1 MDVTARS
8 LLFEP
13 SDEVLRL
20 AEALKDA
27 VNSTIE
33 HELSV
38 GDSEFISDAAKIVL
52 PYDPS
57 NQLIYSVAMGM
68 TPYNARMLALARLG
82 LTTYWKGYLTAVD
95 KDEMVTAADV
105 KSHITVAI
113 ADPETKL
120 TVSEKWEKKNLTA
133 PKVTVVRTQEFGVA
147 WAKLDKYWDANNI
160 NFQMIFLHM
169 KDVGMLVSANLVKTG
184 HHYQSNTSGAFK
196 AMERKRFGSEVFSNE
211 VRGILYHD
219 AIHCFTQLAKL
230 KIYTDVLTMIDKGQW
245 TGTHALLDPVVKKR
259 IPVVPAGAAWL
270 SAGLTIMNEL
280 LAIPK
285 LADKIPASYKT
296 VVQEAR
302 DVLTAIVSTAK
313 VDIGK
318 ISKFE
323 ALAAFAYGVLKEIA
337 PTHSAAN
344 APSLVKIADI
354 HLGARAAGMELGR
367 SSLRGE
373 L

>member
-1 MDVTARS
+1 MDVSARF
-8 LLFEP
+8 LNFELTE
-13 SDEVLRL
+13 SVIGLADKLR
-20 AEALKDA
+20 DA
-27 VNSTIE
+27 VNGTLE

-38 GDSEFISDAAKIVL
+38 GDSAYIPDFAKIVM
-52 PYDPS
+52 PYDPT
-57 NQLIYSVAMGM
+57 QQIIYSVAMGM
-68 TPYNARMLALARLG
+68 TPCNARMLALARLA
-82 LTTYWKGYLTAVD
+82 LTTYWKAYLTHVD
-95 KDEMVTAADV
+95 RDEMVSANDV
-105 KSHITVAI
+105 SAHITVATDA
-113 ADPETKL
+113 ADTKL
-120 TVSEKWEKKNLTA
+120 TVSEKWVAKNLTA
-133 PKVTVVRTQEFGVA
+133 PKVTTVRTQEFGVT
-147 WAKLDKYWDANNI
+147 WAKLNQYYDASGV

-169 KDVGMLVSANLVKTG
+169 KDVGMLVAANLVKTG
-184 HHYQSNTSGAFK
+184 HHYQTNTAGAFK

-211 VRGILYHD
+211 VRGVLYHD

-230 KIYTDVLTMIDKGQW
+230 KIYMDVLGMIEKGTW
-245 TGTHALLDPVVKKR
+245 TGTHALLDPVVRKR

-285 LADKIPASYKT
+285 LADKIPTSYKA

-302 DVLTAIVSTAK
+302 DVLTIVVTSAK
-313 VDIGK
+313 VETSK